1 MASSLL
7 LGLRFVA
14 AALLAS
20 LIGLLWRHH
29 RVSIGGRL
37 AIGLCVGLM
46 SYLGAQT
53 WGRGGGFGPLWVLV
67 AAANPAL
74 LWLLARSLF
83 SDDAVSAG
91 VNRAHVATA
100 FSLTAV
106 IQTFALLSFRD
117 LGIGHPVTHVLDD
130 LMPQFLSLGLVG
142 LAFIETQR
150 QTRGDLIQP
159 RIQLRRFLIALI
171 ASYGLVTLLFE
182 VAIGDAPP
190 PWELELAHQ
199 VVLTALIGLGFGLV
213 WRHGAVL
220 FGDATPLAL
229 GSDVALLRAASTPPA
244 SQPVALDRA
253 STDHNS
259 SLEQSLR
266 VRLTDWEQ
274 AGGFLEPGL
283 TIGELATRLGTQEYV
298 LRRFL
303 NGVLGYRNFNDFVHR
318 LRIGE
323 ACRRLL
329 ADGATDLS
337 ILKLSI
343 DVGYSSLATF
353 NRAFKAIVGVTPTE
367 YRNGAQFRN

>member
-20 LIGLLWRHH
+20 LIGLLWRNH

-53 WGRGGGFGPLWVLV
+53 WGRSGGFGWFWVLM

-83 SDDAVSAG
+83 GDDAVSAG
-91 VNRAHVATA
+91 VNRAHIATA
-100 FSLTAV
+100 LGLTAV
-106 IQTFALLSFRD
+106 SQTFALLSLQE
-117 LGIGHPVTHVLDD
+117 LGMGHPVAHVLDD
-130 LMPQFLSLGLVG
+130 LMPQLLSFGLVG

-150 QTRGDLIQP
+150 HARGDLIQP
-159 RIQLRRFLIALI
+159 RIQLRRFLVALI
-171 ASYGLVTLLFE
+171 SSYGLVTLLFE
-182 VAIGDAPP
+182 VALGDAPP

-199 VVLTALIGLGFGLV
+199 IVLTALIGLGFGLV
-213 WRHGAVL
+213 WRDGAVL
-220 FGDATPLAL
+220 FGDATPLA
-229 GSDVALLRAASTPPA
+229 SDAALLRAASTPPA
-244 SQPVALDRA
+244 SQALALDLA
-253 STDHNS
+253 PTGHNS

-266 VRLTDWEQ
+266 ARLTEWEQ

-329 ADGATDLS
+329 ADGGTDLS

-353 NRAFKAIVGVTPTE
+353 NRAFKAIVGMTPTE